1 MNQNGEF
8 NMKTNLNVFDKID
21 KSKDLTP
28 AGKWYVTAIVLLV
41 IAMPITYGI
50 ALILSKIPR

>member
-1 MNQNGEF
+1 
-8 NMKTNLNVFDKID
+8 MKTNLNVFDKID